1 MTGAIPVTKIVPA
14 RPITKAP
21 HQPVSRFN
29 PPEAYCSSS
38 EAEVCLES
46 GAMDLAPPLAVSRR
60 ARRRRQI
67 LPGNKVS
74 RQSNEYAVGCSRTW
88 FFWAALPARMRGLV
102 EEHAVADEVV
112 RYRESIVQPPRLFVR
127 APRMPI
133 EP

>member
-67 LPGNKVS
+67 HYQEIKFLASPTSMRSVARVRGFFGQLCP
-74 RQSNEYAVGCSRTW
+74 RECAV
-88 FFWAALPARMRGLV
+88 
-102 EEHAVADEVV
+102 
-112 RYRESIVQPPRLFVR
+112 
-127 APRMPI
+127 
-133 EP
+133 